1 MLAVAISTWYYR
13 RHKRRRTKLDTL
25 IWLFGFRF
33 DIVGMDFSRAL
44 NEIYIVF
51 HDSPAVPRVLQDFH
65 QVTVARQRELAN
77 DRLVTLLK
85 DMCRDVGIDPASVND
100 SFYLQPFNSSPVKSV
115 LYCSLLSLLKKQ
127 ITKHNVMFPL
137 FLITGYGII
146 FAKTGVIVWQ

>member
-1 MLAVAISTWYYR
+1 M
-13 RHKRRRTKLDTL
+13 
-25 IWLFGFRF
+25 
-33 DIVGMDFSRAL
+33 
-44 NEIYIVF
+44 
-51 HDSPAVPRVLQDFH
+51 LQDFH